1 MAGMK
6 RLRTI
11 DQAYNAIK
19 ELDPES
25 AVSRWFIREA
35 VLNGEIPFLQV
46 KSKRLID
53 LDDLISY
60 INENVHTMAERQ
72 GVKL

>member
-1 MAGMK
+1 MAEMK

-35 VLNGEIPFLQV
+35 VLNGEIPFFQV

-60 INENVHTMAERQ
+60 INKNMYTMAERQ
-72 GVKL
+72 GVK

>member
-1 MAGMK
+1 MK

>member
-1 MAGMK
+1 MAEMK

>member
-1 MAGMK
+1 MAEMK

-35 VLNGEIPFLQV
+35 VLNGEIPFFQV

-60 INENVHTMAERQ
+60 INKNMYTMAERL
-72 GVKL
+72 GVK